1 MSVLSELMFE
11 CYRIPSLVYGVD
23 SLFSYFANGGRN
35 GLVIAAG
42 NTSTHVIPVLDGQS
56 MSSMTRRLNVGAW
69 QARDYMLKLLQL
81 KYPSFPLQ
89 LSLNQAESL
98 MHDYCYVSSD
108 YNEEIEM
115 IDKPQVLAEK
125 DRVIQ
130 FSFAEALANMKT
142 DEELAAL
149 LEKRKESGRRLQE
162 QAAQKRLEKLI
173 QDEEALEYYQNL
185 EKFAET
191 DSKKEL
197 AHRLDSE
204 GFSDMSA
211 LERTIKDLEKTIRR
225 RRNQDIGK
233 EDEETVP
240 TFPLLEVVD
249 EELDDEGKKQ
259 KRYQKLLKA
268 NYEARLRAK
277 AEKEKEKARIAEQAR
292 LDEEIRQNDLDGW
305 IRVKREERKLLLGR
319 IRDRKRLKEDLNN
332 RKSLAAQM
340 RMKSIASLASEGP
353 SSKKRR
359 RALGEDTFGANDEDW
374 AVYRDINVNA
384 SDSDEAEEIQTT
396 VKDIEA
402 QLLMH
407 DKGFDPLSTLDAKS
421 DWSNSLMHAFARGVQ
436 PYDATDLRQQHQ
448 LHLNVERI
456 RVPEI
461 LFEPAMTGCDQA
473 GVVEIASDILVNRL
487 DTIARE
493 KVWQDVF
500 LTGGYAMFDSLDER
514 IHRDLR
520 AVLPA
525 GAKLNIRKARN
536 PLTDAW
542 SGAAKWGRD
551 LQHRQFFIT
560 RAEYDEMGGDYIK
573 EHHLGNLGSS

>member
-1 MSVLSELMFE
+1 MFE

-240 TFPLLEVVD
+240 TFPLLEVAD

-384 SDSDEAEEIQTT
+384 SDSDEADEIQTT

-461 LFEPAMTGCDQA
+461 LFGPAMTGCDQA

>member
-89 LSLNQAESL
+89 LSLNQPESL

-125 DRVIQ
+125 DRIIQ

>member
-11 CYRIPSLVYGVD
+11 CYRIPSLAYGVD

-125 DRVIQ
+125 DRLIQ

-162 QAAQKRLEKLI
+162 QAARKRLEKLI

>member
-125 DRVIQ
+125 DRLIQ